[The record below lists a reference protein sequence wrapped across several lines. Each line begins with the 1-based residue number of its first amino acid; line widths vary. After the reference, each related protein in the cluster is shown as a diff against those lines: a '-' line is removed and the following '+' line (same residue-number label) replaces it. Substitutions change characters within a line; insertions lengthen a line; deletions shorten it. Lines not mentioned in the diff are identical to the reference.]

1 MKARALL
8 RVDELMAGHPE
19 LEGCRGDMVAA
30 LECLTGV
37 FRSGG
42 RLFVC
47 GNGGSCADAFHVTG
61 ELMKSFALPRPLA
74 PDFRERLA
82 AMWPQEAEFLLRHLQ
97 AALPVQSLCGEA
109 ALISAYANDEA
120 AELVFAQQVLGL
132 GRAGDAL
139 LAVSTSGRS
148 KNVVQAARVARAA
161 GLSVV
166 ALAGRDGGDLARMA
180 DVAVVV
186 PGASTWEIQERH
198 LPVYHALCLA
208 LEEEFFGGDR

>member
-1 MKARALL
+1 MKAKALW
-8 RVDELMAGHPE
+8 RVNELMERHPE
-19 LEGCRGDMVAA
+19 LEECRGDMVKA

-37 FRSGG
+37 FRHGG

-61 ELMKSFALPRPLA
+61 ELMKSFVLPRPLPPA
-74 PDFRERLA
+74 FRERLA
-82 AMWPQEAEFLLRHLQ
+82 ALWPQEAEGMLRHLQ

-120 AELVFAQQVLGL
+120 SELVFAQQVLGL
-132 GRAGDAL
+132 GRPGDAL
-139 LAVSTSGRS
+139 LAVSTSGNS

-161 GLSVV
+161 DLAVI
-166 ALAGRDGGDLARMA
+166 ALAGKGGGELSRVA
-180 DVAVVV
+180 DVSVVV

-208 LEEEFFGGDR
+208 LEEEFFGGER